1 MDKIKVGL
9 LGSTG
14 LVGQVFVKLLDNHPW
29 FSLEVLSASPGNAGR
44 KYGEAVHWI
53 MDAPLSSE
61 TSERRLVLPEP
72 EYFKDVDIV
81 FSALPSGV
89 AGEVEAKFAKNGLVV
104 VSNARP
110 FRLDQDV
117 PLLIPEINWD
127 HIRLAEKQGETRGYK
142 GRIIK
147 NPNCSTAILSL
158 SLKPLLDVFGLKR
171 VTVTTLQ
178 ALSGAGY
185 RGGVPSLDILDNVLP
200 YIKGEEEKLESEPL
214 KILGRLTGGRV
225 EPAGFKVNA
234 TATRVPTLHGHL
246 ESVTV
251 ETVEMPKGEEEL
263 LVVWKGYEW
272 PEEVRGLPTAPSN
285 PVIVRVEE
293 DRPQPRLDRDSGNG
307 MSVVVGRVKIKESG
321 VARYLVL
328 GHNLVRGAAGNAVL
342 IGELYAKYYGLL

>member
-1 MDKIKVGL
+1 MDKVKVGL

-14 LVGQVFVKLLDNHPW
+14 LVGQVFVKLLDKHPW

-44 KYGEAVHWI
+44 KYGDAVHWI
-53 MDAPLSSE
+53 MDTPLSRE
-61 TSERRLVLPEP
+61 TSEKKLVPAEP

-81 FSALPSGV
+81 FSALPSSV
-89 AGEVEAKFAKNGLVV
+89 AGEVEARFARSGLVV

-110 FRLDQDV
+110 FRLDPDV

-127 HIRLAEKQGETRGYK
+127 HIRLAERQSGTRGYE
-142 GRIIK
+142 GRIVK

-158 SLKPLLDVFGLKR
+158 SLKPLLDIFGLKR

-214 KILGRLTGGRV
+214 KILGRLSGGRV

-251 ETVEMPKGEEEL
+251 ETAEKPTGEEEL
-263 LVVWKGYEW
+263 VEAWKGYRW
-272 PEEVRGLPTAPSN
+272 PGEIKRLPTAPSD
-285 PVIVRVEE
+285 PVIVRAED

-307 MSVVVGRVKIKESG
+307 MSVVVGRVKIKEPG

-342 IGELYAKYYGLL
+342 IGELYAKHYGLL